1 MGKSEIWVEVSFCP
15 VPDVLH
21 HPHGADPHEDRFPY
35 PVPCVG
41 SIHLPVGIADL
52 LPMLQNIHPGL
63 SIPLRLSVKGAF
75 FFYFNFPFLKNTK
88 ALDEKKDKDERK

>member
-1 MGKSEIWVEVSFCP
+1 MEVSFCP

-41 SIHLPVGIADL
+41 SIHLSVGIADL
-52 LPMLQNIHPGL
+52 LPLLQNIHPGL
-63 SIPLRLSVKGAF
+63 SIPLRLSMEGAVF
-75 FFYFNFPFLKNTK
+75 SDFDFPLFKNTETQG
-88 ALDEKKDKDERK
+88 EKKDEDEPKYSSNDPI